1 MAQNNA
7 PEAGSMIG
15 AVSSPASAGDN
26 HKPDGREDPMSS
38 RAQYHSAAR
47 GQHALP
53 SAEDPRCLA
62 RLLRSVRFAWLAALL
77 FAGCTAADGTARGAF
92 TVWAIGLPNG
102 YIVMEHQA
110 QVVHVT
116 AEDAARGMVEV
127 RGGSR
132 LIVTTHAPSRYAL
145 DFTNQSTVFRPIGIN
160 GVAEVRLRPKGASV
174 SQQQPAGRRV
184 VALDYKFALAP
195 GTRPGVYPW
204 PLTLSG
210 RGVSHEGVPELGGD
224 HHDVL
229 LSGQTR

>member
-1 MAQNNA
+1 MMN
-7 PEAGSMIG
+7 
-15 AVSSPASAGDN
+15 SPA
-26 HKPDGREDPMSS
+26 
-38 RAQYHSAAR
+38 QHSFPVC

-53 SAEDPRCLA
+53 SAEDPRCLP
-62 RLLRSVRFAWLAALL
+62 RLPHSLWCAWLAALF
-77 FAGCTAADGTARGAF
+77 FAGFAAADGAARGPF

-102 YIVMEHQA
+102 YVVMEHQV

-116 AEDAARGMVEV
+116 AEDATRGVVEV

-145 DFTNQSTVFRPIGIN
+145 DFTNQSTVFRSIGIN
-160 GVAEVRLRPKGASV
+160 GVAEAGLRPKGASV
-174 SQQQPAGRRV
+174 AQQQPAGRRV

-204 PLTLSG
+204 PLALTVRSI
-210 RGVSHEGVPELGGD
+210 SQEGVPELGGD